1 VNVFGWNV
9 VVFGCHGEIWASNL
23 ATVNTQAVES
33 LWARHFVNEVKVD
46 VQQVWFTGCTLHNVA
61 IPNFLGKREGLAV
74 RIGHA
79 SIQP

>member
-1 VNVFGWNV
+1 
-9 VVFGCHGEIWASNL
+9 VVFGCHGEVWASNF
-23 ATVNTQAVES
+23 ATVDAQAVES
-33 LWARHFVNEVKVD
+33 LRTRHLMNEMEINVE
-46 VQQVWFTGCTLHNVA
+46 QVWFAGCALHNVA

>member
-1 VNVFGWNV
+1 L
-9 VVFGCHGEIWASNL
+9 HD
-23 ATVNTQAVES
+23 VE
-33 LWARHFVNEVKVD
+33 
-46 VQQVWFTGCTLHNVA
+46 

>member
-1 VNVFGWNV
+1 
-9 VVFGCHGEIWASNL
+9 
-23 ATVNTQAVES
+23 
-33 LWARHFVNEVKVD
+33 
-46 VQQVWFTGCTLHNVA
+46 LHNVA

>member
-1 VNVFGWNV
+1 
-9 VVFGCHGEIWASNL
+9 VVFSRHGEVWASNL
-23 ATVNTQAVES
+23 ATVDAQAIKS
-33 LWARHFVNEVKVD
+33 LRARHFVNEVEVD
-46 VQQVWFTGCTLHNVA
+46 VQQVWFAGCALHNVA

>member
-1 VNVFGWNV
+1 VDVLSWNV
-9 VVFGCHGEIWASNL
+9 VVFGCHSEVWASNL
-23 ATVNTQAVES
+23 ATVDTQAVKS
-33 LWARHFVNEVKVD
+33 LRARHFVNEVEVD
-46 VQQVWFTGCTLHNVA
+46 VQQVWFAWCALHDVA